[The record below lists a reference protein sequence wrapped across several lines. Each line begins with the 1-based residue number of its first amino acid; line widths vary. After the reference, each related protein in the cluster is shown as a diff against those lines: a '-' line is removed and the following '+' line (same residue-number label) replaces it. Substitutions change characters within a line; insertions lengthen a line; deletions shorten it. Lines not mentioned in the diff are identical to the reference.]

1 MDLLR
6 RFPSFRRPGWSD
18 LAALVAGAV
27 LPLAFAPLELFP
39 LAVLAPAVLFILW
52 SSTTP
57 ARAAWR
63 GFLFGLG
70 QFGVGVG
77 WLYIALHEFGD
88 MHPLLA
94 LPMLLLFIT
103 FLAGYP
109 ALLGWLQA
117 RWWGGSRQTDD
128 TDETASNLPRSP
140 SAPWWHAVTLL
151 PALWVLLEWVRGW
164 FLTGFPWLD
173 LGYSQIDGPLAGY
186 APMLGVYGLSA
197 ATAISAGLVT
207 QMARDRQRAGRYLG
221 VLLLLWGGGWAAGQ
235 VSWVQPEG
243 KPLRVALV
251 QGNVSLDKK
260 WSSQYRGEIV
270 QRYARLTLEQH
281 DVDVVV
287 WPEAALPATLDEL
300 QDGFMQQLQ
309 QLAAQRRM
317 DLLIGVLEREVV
329 DGQRTYYNSVL
340 SIGPHPGVY
349 RKHHLVPF
357 GEFLPLHAL
366 LRWLPDYLYIPMS
379 DFSPGPAVQPGLQVA
394 GRTAGISICYEDA
407 FGEQVRRSLPAANFL
422 VNVSEDAWYG
432 DSWAPHQHQ
441 QMARMRAL
449 ENGRP
454 MLRATNTGITAIIDH
469 RGVELAR
476 APQFSVSVL
485 HGQIQ
490 PMQGVTPYARFGNTP
505 VILCALL
512 ASVVTLVLTRRRN

>member
-1 MDLLR
+1 MDILR
-6 RFPSFRRPGWSD
+6 RYPSLRRPAWSD
-18 LAALVAGAV
+18 LAALAAGAV
-27 LPLAFAPLELFP
+27 LPLAFAPLGFFP
-39 LAVLAPAVLFILW
+39 LALLAPALLFVLW
-52 SSTTP
+52 TGASP
-57 ARAAWR
+57 GRAAWR

-88 MHPLLA
+88 MHALLA
-94 LPMLLLFIT
+94 FLLLLLFIA

-117 RWWGGSRQTDD
+117 RWRGDPDRTSTGRT
-128 TDETASNLPRSP
+128 P
-140 SAPWWHAVTLL
+140 SAPWWHAVVLL

-164 FLTGFPWLD
+164 LLTGFPWLD

-186 APMLGVYGLSA
+186 APLLGVYGLSA
-197 ATAISAGLVT
+197 ITVISAGLVT
-207 QMARDRQRAGRYLG
+207 QMLRDRQRAGRYLG
-221 VLLLLWGGGWAAGQ
+221 ALLLLWAGGWAAGQ
-235 VSWVQPEG
+235 VSWVAPEG
-243 KPLRVALV
+243 KPLRAALV
-251 QGNVSLDKK
+251 QGNVALDKK
-260 WSSQYRGEIV
+260 WSAQYRGEIV
-270 QRYARLTLEQH
+270 QRYARLSLEQQ

-287 WPEAALPATLDEL
+287 WPEAALPATRDEL
-300 QDGFMQQLQ
+300 EDGFLQ
-309 QLAAQRRM
+309 QLEQQASQRQM
-317 DLLIGVLEREVV
+317 ELLIGVLEREVI
-329 DGQRTYYNSVL
+329 DGRRTYYNSVI

-357 GEFLPLHAL
+357 GEFLPLQAL

-379 DFSPGPAVQPGLQVA
+379 DFSAGPAVQPGLQVA
-394 GRTAGISICYEDA
+394 GRTAGISICYEDV

-476 APQFSVSVL
+476 AAQFSVSVL
-485 HGQIQ
+485 RGQIQ
-490 PMQGVTPYARFGNTP
+490 PMQGITPFVRFGNVP
-505 VILCALL
+505 VVVCAMSVLL
-512 ASVVTLVLTRRRN
+512 GMMLVRIRRRNETERHQ

>member
-1 MDLLR
+1 MDILR
-6 RFPSFRRPGWSD
+6 RHPLLRRPGWSD
-18 LAALVAGAV
+18 FAALAAGAV
-27 LPLAFAPLELFP
+27 LPLAFAPLGFFP
-39 LAVLAPAVLFILW
+39 LAVLAPALLFVLW
-52 SSTTP
+52 AGATP
-57 ARAAWR
+57 GRAAWR

-88 MHPLLA
+88 MHALLA
-94 LPMLLLFIT
+94 FLMLLLFIA

-117 RWWGGSRQTDD
+117 RRRGWSRNGVNDMDD
-128 TDETASNLPRSP
+128 
-140 SAPWWHAVTLL
+140 PWWHVVLLL

-173 LGYSQIDGPLAGY
+173 LGYSQIDGPLAGF
-186 APMLGVYGLSA
+186 APWLGVYGLSA
-197 ATAISAGLVT
+197 VTAISAGLVT
-207 QMARDRQRAGRYLG
+207 QMVRNRPRAVRYLG
-221 VLLLLWGGGWAAGQ
+221 VLLLLWFGGWAAGQ
-235 VSWVQPEG
+235 ASWVEPEG

-251 QGNVSLDKK
+251 QGNVELDKK
-260 WSSQYRGEIV
+260 WSTHYRSEIA
-270 QRYARLTLEQH
+270 QRYADLTLAQH

-287 WPEAALPATLDEL
+287 WPEAALPATRDEL
-300 QDGFMQQLQ
+300 QDGFLQQLE
-309 QLAAQRRM
+309 QLAAQRQM
-317 DLLIGVLEREVV
+317 ELLIGVLEREVI
-329 DGQRTYYNSVL
+329 DGRRTYYNSVL

-357 GEFLPLHAL
+357 GEFLPLHSL

-379 DFSPGPAVQPGLQVA
+379 DFSPGAAVQPGLRVA

-407 FGEQVRRSLPAANFL
+407 FGEQVRRSLPEATFL

-441 QMARMRAL
+441 QMARMRSL

-469 RGVELAR
+469 RGMELAR
-476 APQFSVSVL
+476 IPQFRTEVL
-485 HGQIQ
+485 QGQIQ
-490 PMQGVTPYARFGNTP
+490 PMQGKTPFVRFGNTP
-505 VILCALL
+505 VIVGALL
-512 ASVVTLVLTRRRN
+512 VLGITLVRSRRRNETERRI

>member
-1 MDLLR
+1 MDILRLL
-6 RFPSFRRPGWSD
+6 PSLRRPGWSD
-18 LAALVAGAV
+18 FAALAAGAV
-27 LPLAFAPLELFP
+27 LPLAFAPLGFFP
-39 LAVLAPAVLFILW
+39 LAVLAPVLLFVLW
-52 SSTTP
+52 SGASP
-57 ARAAWR
+57 GRAAWR
-63 GFLFGLG
+63 GFLFGFG

-88 MHPLLA
+88 MHGLLA
-94 LPMLLLFIT
+94 FPLLLLFIA

-117 RWWGGSRQTDD
+117 RLRGAG
-128 TDETASNLPRSP
+128 ASPDRMASP
-140 SAPWWHAVTLL
+140 APAWIALTLL

-186 APMLGVYGLSA
+186 APLLGVYGLSLVA
-197 ATAISAGLVT
+197 VISAALVM
-207 QMARDRQRAGRYLG
+207 QMVCDRGRAGRYLG
-221 VLLLLWGGGWAAGQ
+221 VLLVLWGGGWALGQ
-235 VSWVQPEG
+235 VSWVEPEG
-243 KPLRVALV
+243 QPLRTALV
-251 QGNVSLDKK
+251 QGNVALDKK

-270 QRYARLTLEQH
+270 QRYTRLTLEQQ

-287 WPEAALPATLDEL
+287 WPEAALPATRDEL
-300 QDGFMQQLQ
+300 EEGFLQ
-309 QLAAQRRM
+309 QLEQQAAQRRM
-317 DLLIGVLEREVV
+317 QLLIGVLEREVV
-329 DGQRTYYNSVL
+329 DGRRTYYNSVL
-340 SIGPHPGVY
+340 GIGPHPGVY

-357 GEFLPLHAL
+357 GEFLPLSSL

-379 DFSPGPAVQPGLQVA
+379 DFSPGPAQQAGLQVA
-394 GRTAGISICYEDA
+394 GRIAGISICYEDA
-407 FGEQVRRSLPAANFL
+407 FGEQVRRSLPAATFL

-476 APQFSVSVL
+476 APQFMVTVL
-485 HGQIQ
+485 TGRIQ
-490 PMQGVTPYARFGNTP
+490 PMQGETPYARFGNAP
-505 VILCALL
+505 VIVCALL
-512 ASVVTLVLTRRRN
+512 VLGIVLLRILRAMQLNVIKNVP

>member
-1 MDLLR
+1 VDILR
-6 RFPSFRRPGWSD
+6 LHPSLRRPGWSD
-18 LAALVAGAV
+18 LAALAGGGV
-27 LPLAFAPLELFP
+27 LPLAFAPLGFFP
-39 LAVLAPAVLFILW
+39 LAVLAPALLFVLW
-52 SSTTP
+52 AGASP
-57 ARAAWR
+57 GRAAWR

-88 MHPLLA
+88 MHGLLA
-94 LPMLLLFIT
+94 FPLLLLFIA

-117 RWWGGSRQTDD
+117 RLRGTGGTRQ
-128 TDETASNLPRSP
+128 APA
-140 SAPWWHAVTLL
+140 SAPGWTAPALL

-186 APMLGVYGLSA
+186 APLLGVYGLSLA
-197 ATAISAGLVT
+197 AVISAALLV
-207 QMARDRQRAGRYLG
+207 QMVYDRGRAGRYLG
-221 VLLLLWGGGWAAGQ
+221 VLLLLWSGGWVLGQ
-235 VSWVQPEG
+235 LSWVEPEG
-243 KPLRVALV
+243 KPLRTALV
-251 QGNVSLDKK
+251 QGNVALDKK
-260 WSSQYRGEIV
+260 WSTQYRSEIV
-270 QRYARLTLEQH
+270 QRYSRLTLEQQ

-287 WPEAALPATLDEL
+287 WPEAALPATRDEL
-300 QDGFMQQLQ
+300 QEGFIQQLEQ
-309 QLAAQRRM
+309 QAAQRRM
-317 DLLIGVLEREVV
+317 ELLIGVLEREVI
-329 DGQRTYYNSVL
+329 DGRRTYYNSVL

-357 GEFLPLHAL
+357 GEFLPLSAL

-379 DFSPGPAVQPGLQVA
+379 DFSPGPARQDGLQVA

-407 FGEQVRRSLPAANFL
+407 FGEQVRRSLPEATFL

-469 RGVELAR
+469 RGAELAR
-476 APQFSVSVL
+476 APQFVVTVL
-485 HGQIQ
+485 TGQIQ
-490 PMQGVTPYARFGNTP
+490 PMQGVTPFVRFGNVP
-505 VILCALL
+505 VIVCALL
-512 ASVVTLVLTRRRN
+512 VPGVMLLRVLRGSKLNAMNNVP